1 METMS
6 LLFLSLIIKEASM
19 NIKNAVLIALSAI
32 SKELNKEE
40 QK

>member
-1 METMS
+1 MASFFIKHYT
-6 LLFLSLIIKEASM
+6 KEASM